1 MTTNDM
7 IWNRLLIVLFAWV
20 SCQLALAQDLD
31 FENTL
36 NMPGGTVYPNAAKS
50 FSYTNVGAPATNV
63 TVAASGSTTFAG
75 TTQPR
80 PRNDGLQSQMDFATN
95 TNCVT
100 FTFTFSPGVS
110 NLSFRMYEV
119 DRGGV
124 NATSPVTYNYVDQVT
139 ISGKVGAST
148 VYPAIGTAAYN
159 TVSGA
164 NNNVITGAGSA
175 TSTSSNTVVF
185 SGFVT
190 ELTVTYCNAPNAQAL
205 PSNQSVTIGDMSWS
219 GPLPVV
225 LAGFSGKQIANQTVL
240 SWQTSS
246 EINSQRFD
254 VERSTDALNFERL
267 GAVPSVG
274 EARGLQNYS
283 FTDLDPLPDVGYYR
297 LKQWDNDGIYA
308 YSNVI
313 SVVFERDGFYL
324 NVTNPVQDGAFF
336 LRTNAPDFK
345 ATLYTFLGQ
354 ELDLQ
359 TQPVGVHHYRL
370 STQHSLRGLYVLRI
384 LANGTAHSQKLY
396 FENY

>member
-1 MTTNDM
+1 MLS
-7 IWNRLLIVLFAWV
+7 ILAWV
-20 SCQLALAQDLD
+20 SCQFVLAQDLD
-31 FENTL
+31 FATTL
-36 NMPGGTVYPNAAKS
+36 GTPGTVYPNAATS
-50 FSYTNVGAPATNV
+50 FSYTNVGSPATNV

-80 PRNDGLQSQMDFATN
+80 PRADGLQSQMNFANN

-119 DRGGV
+119 DRGV
-124 NATSPVTYNYVDQVT
+124 ANATSPVTYNYEDQVT
-139 ISGKVGAST
+139 ISGKVGASL
-148 VYPAIGTAAYN
+148 VYPAIGTTLYN

-164 NNNVITGAGSA
+164 NNNVITGAGTA
-175 TSTSSNTVVF
+175 TSTSNTVLF

-190 ELTVTYCNAPNAQAL
+190 ELTVTYCNGPNAQAS
-205 PSNQSVTIGDMSWS
+205 PSNQSVTIGDMSWN

-283 FTDLDPLPDVGYYR
+283 FTDLDPLLDVGYYR

-313 SVVFERDGFYL
+313 SVLFEHDGFYL
-324 NVTNPVQDGAFF
+324 NVTNPVQDGVFF
-336 LRTNAPDFK
+336 LRTNEPDFK
-345 ATLYTFLGQ
+345 ATLYTILGQ

-359 TQPVGVHHYRL
+359 TQPISTHHYRL

-384 LANGTAHSQKLY
+384 LANGSAHSQKLY